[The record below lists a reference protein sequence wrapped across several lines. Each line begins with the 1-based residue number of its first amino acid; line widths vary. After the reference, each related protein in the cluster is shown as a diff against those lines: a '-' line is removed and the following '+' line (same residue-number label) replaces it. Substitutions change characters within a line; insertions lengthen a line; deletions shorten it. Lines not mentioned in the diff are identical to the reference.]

1 MLQWKLEGR
10 FVANNEGQFI
20 ACLGT
25 WMGVLRSANIKG
37 KGRTS
42 EVGHSPI
49 PTSE

>member
-1 MLQWKLEGR
+1 MLQGKLKGC
-10 FVANNEGQFI
+10 FVADDEGQFI

-25 WMGVLRSANIKG
+25 WLSVLSSTDIKG
-37 KGRTS
+37 RGRTS